1 MIRLN
6 NNYRKLQTD
15 YLFVEIAKR
24 AREHCAAHPER
35 SLISLGIGD
44 VVLPLPPSVIK
55 AFHEGVEEQAHEKTF
70 RGYGPEQGYEF
81 LRKAIAENDFSFPG
95 CAISPA
101 DIFVSDGAKCDS
113 GNFQELFSDD
123 IRVAVPDPVYPVY
136 VDANVMAG
144 RAGAVKEG
152 RYEGLIYLEGTED
165 NSFVPSP
172 RDLPASGAD
181 LVYLCFPNNPTGV
194 AASRDQLGEWVEWAL
209 RQRSLILFD
218 AAYEAFISNP
228 TIPKS
233 IYEIP
238 GAEKCAVEFR
248 SLSKTAGFTG
258 TRLAYT
264 VVPETIIV
272 DGMSLHDMWNR
283 RHTTKFNGVSYPVQR
298 AAAAVFSPKGQRE
311 TRRIIEYYLR
321 NAAIIRKAM
330 DDVGYTCWGGKNS
343 PYIWVKTAEDSWTIF
358 DRILNEVDVVII
370 PGIGFGRTGEGFI
383 RISAFNARKKVMMAT
398 KRIIKVLG

>member
-6 NNYRKLQTD
+6 KNYHKLQAN
-15 YLFVEIAKR
+15 YLFVEIAGR
-24 AREHCAAHPER
+24 VNEHRAAHPDR

-55 AFHEGVEEQAHEKTF
+55 AFHEAVEEQAHEKTF

-81 LRKAIAENDFSFPG
+81 LREAIAENDFNFPG

-101 DIFVSDGAKCDS
+101 DIFVSDGAKCDT
-113 GNFQELFSDD
+113 GNFQELFSKD

-136 VDANVMAG
+136 VDTNVMAG
-144 RAGAVKEG
+144 RAGALRDGHYK
-152 RYEGLIYLEGTED
+152 GLIYLEGTEE
-165 NSFVPSP
+165 NNFAPSP
-172 RDLPASGAD
+172 RDLPAAGAD

-209 RQRSLILFD
+209 SRNSLILFD
-218 AAYEAFISNP
+218 AAYEAFVSRSA
-228 TIPKS
+228 IPRS

-272 DGMSLHDMWNR
+272 DGMSLRDMWQR
-283 RHTTKFNGVSYPVQR
+283 RQTTKFNGVSYPVQR

-311 TRRIIEYYLR
+311 TRRIIEYYLE
-321 NAAIIRKAM
+321 NAAVIRKAM
-330 DDVGYTCWGGKNS
+330 EDVGYTCWGGKNS
-343 PYIWVKTAEDSWTIF
+343 PYIWVKTAEDSWAIF
-358 DRILNEVDVVII
+358 DRILNEADVVVI
-370 PGIGFGRTGEGFI
+370 PGSGFGRLGEGFI
-383 RISAFNARKKVMMAT
+383 RISAFNDRKEVVKAT
-398 KRIIKVLG
+398 KRIIKVLR